1 MRKGSDIIGKHIVA
15 YNTGSKIGRV
25 LDLVF
30 DQQHNAIVGLLV
42 EEKGFFSDA
51 KILPLSSIQSMGVDA
66 VITEHSENIIPAKS
80 NQKIAE
86 IMEHNNVMKGT
97 HIMTVSGQDLGA
109 TIDLYFDENTGS
121 IEGYEVSGGIFAD
134 AYSGRSFVP
143 AVQTLRIGEHY
154 AFVPTIVAEMMEEQV
169 GGIKAA
175 MQTTS
180 DRVHAAAKTA
190 TEKISEASRQT
201 TTKLTNALVDP
212 DSQQAFIIGRRTEAD
227 VLRPDGAIFM
237 PAGKLVMVT
246 DANSARA
253 LGILTD
259 LYQATGGNLADDAIQ
274 KASELGQKVADKT
287 SNAAQNITTQ
297 ANATAARYTID
308 RALGRRASNIVRS
321 RNGFIIAAPGQ
332 IVTEM
337 TINRAKTYHAEEPLL
352 KSVGLSTTTAA
363 KSSMDDAFDP
373 TTDKISYTADRVKS
387 GADRLVDWAKDRTN
401 RLRAQTAQTLE
412 EQHIKGALGRPTMRV
427 ILDRQ
432 DGVILNTGELITHH
446 AIEAARQ
453 EGVLDVLLAS
463 VYTKTPEFSSAT
475 LRAPEPGRAALPAI
489 NESQSAAA

>member
-1 MRKGSDIIGKHIVA
+1 
-15 YNTGSKIGRV
+15 
-25 LDLVF
+25 
-30 DQQHNAIVGLLV
+30 
-42 EEKGFFSDA
+42 
-51 KILPLSSIQSMGVDA
+51 
-66 VITEHSENIIPAKS
+66 
-80 NQKIAE
+80 
-86 IMEHNNVMKGT
+86 
-97 HIMTVSGQDLGA
+97 
-109 TIDLYFDENTGS
+109 
-121 IEGYEVSGGIFAD
+121 
-134 AYSGRSFVP
+134 
-143 AVQTLRIGEHY
+143 
-154 AFVPTIVAEMMEEQV
+154 
-169 GGIKAA
+169 
-175 MQTTS
+175 
-180 DRVHAAAKTA
+180 
-190 TEKISEASRQT
+190 
-201 TTKLTNALVDP
+201 
-212 DSQQAFIIGRRTEAD
+212 
-227 VLRPDGAIFM
+227 
-237 PAGKLVMVT
+237 
-246 DANSARA
+246 
-253 LGILTD
+253 
-259 LYQATGGNLADDAIQ
+259 
-274 KASELGQKVADKT
+274 VADKT

-475 LRAPEPGRAALPAI
+475 LHAPEPGRAALPAI